1 MTLCWL
7 VWPFSGKRM
16 PKLFLAMCAFVI
28 GAVIVVATETRAIR
42 QIEIQ
47 GQGPVF
53 VWTPDEMDKLE
64 AVLTDLLAQRDKLS
78 KQLSNCRL
86 GT

>member
-1 MTLCWL
+1 MAKL
-7 VWPFSGKRM
+7 VLAILVGI
-16 PKLFLAMCAFVI
+16 FLAIAANSAGV
-28 GAVIVVATETRAIR
+28 R
-42 QIEIQ
+42 QIDVP

-53 VWTPDEMDKLE
+53 VWTPDEMDRLE

-78 KQLSNCRL
+78 KQLSNCKQ